1 MSRPIAGVGAFAV
14 ALAVAGP
21 MAWGQEAADDLS
33 FGAET
38 VSEAVALD
46 GIRGGSSIA
55 IDELM
60 LEGAVNVSEQHVT
73 NTVTGSTVIAGG
85 DLNASG
91 GALSHNMM
99 TVNMFNSGV
108 NAVLGAQVSMHVT
121 IVEAPT
127 AP

>member
-1 MSRPIAGVGAFAV
+1 MSRPIVGVGVFAV

-21 MAWGQEAADDLS
+21 MAWGQEAAGDLS
-33 FGAET
+33 FGADAET
-38 VSEAVALD
+38 VSEAAALD

-60 LEGAVNVSEQHVT
+60 LEGAVNMSEQTVT
-73 NTVTGSTVIAGG
+73 NTITGSTVTAGG

-121 IVEAPT
+121 IVEAGP
-127 AP
+127 